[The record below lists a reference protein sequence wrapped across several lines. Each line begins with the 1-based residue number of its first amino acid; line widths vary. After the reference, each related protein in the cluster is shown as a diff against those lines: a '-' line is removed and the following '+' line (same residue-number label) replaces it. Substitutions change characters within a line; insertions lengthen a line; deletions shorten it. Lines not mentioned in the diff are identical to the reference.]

1 MAINLS
7 CNKSQ
12 LRRVSSTVA
21 GTTIRERRLA
31 FFGKSHLFSHGR
43 GKDFSEEEEVAVS
56 GPVNEKLGKNARNR
70 SLIDEHGRSR
80 SISWKKRDE
89 KRLQEIKRRMDLLI
103 LFFFQIWYLLNLE
116 YFFQAWVGTSDG
128 REQCKVNPF
137 ML

>member
-7 CNKSQ
+7 CNKSK

-31 FFGKSHLFSHGR
+31 FFGKSHFFSHGR

-56 GPVNEKLGKNARNR
+56 GPVYEMLGNR

-89 KRLQEIKRRMDLLI
+89 KRLQEIKRRM
-103 LFFFQIWYLLNLE
+103 E
-116 YFFQAWVGTSDG
+116 
-128 REQCKVNPF
+128 K
-137 ML
+137 

>member
-1 MAINLS
+1 MVPTETVVDWCYWAINLS

-12 LRRVSSTVA
+12 LQRVSSTIA

-31 FFGKSHLFSHGR
+31 FFGKSHFFSHGR

-89 KRLQEIKRRMDLLI
+89 KRLQEIKRRM
-103 LFFFQIWYLLNLE
+103 E
-116 YFFQAWVGTSDG
+116 
-128 REQCKVNPF
+128 K
-137 ML
+137 

>member
-1 MAINLS
+1 MGPTETVVDWWNWAINLS

-31 FFGKSHLFSHGR
+31 FFGKSHFFSHGR

-80 SISWKKRDE
+80 SISWKKEMKKDYKKLKE
-89 KRLQEIKRRMDLLI
+89 GWKSDLI
-103 LFFFQIWYLLNLE
+103 
-116 YFFQAWVGTSDG
+116 
-128 REQCKVNPF
+128 C
-137 ML
+137 